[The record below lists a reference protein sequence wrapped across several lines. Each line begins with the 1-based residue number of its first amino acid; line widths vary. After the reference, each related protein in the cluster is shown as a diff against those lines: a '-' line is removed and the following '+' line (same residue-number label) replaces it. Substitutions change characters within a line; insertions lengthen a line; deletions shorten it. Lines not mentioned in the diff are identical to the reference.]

1 MNKKLK
7 FSLSKITGCNLR
19 RTFRTFFSIFL
30 LFSIVSGIINDI
42 LSGNAS
48 ADSIGGAIGGL
59 VIVFFLSGL
68 FRSSKKPNSDDGS
81 KETMEEDKDIYD
93 EETLQEFEKYDSE
106 EVVVK
111 EIEKNMKSNNPIK
124 DKESFLVRIFRG
136 RVDRI

>member
-1 MNKKLK
+1 MNKKPKL
-7 FSLSKITGCNLR
+7 SLSVVIR
-19 RTFRTFFSIFL
+19 RFFSIFL

-42 LSGNAS
+42 LSGTFS
-48 ADSIGGAIGGL
+48 GDSIGGAVGGL
-59 VIVFFLSGL
+59 VIVFFLSGISR
-68 FRSSKKPNSDDGS
+68 RSKVPTNDDGS

-111 EIEKNMKSNNPIK
+111 ENETTNKTYNPIK
-124 DKESFLVRIFRG
+124 DKDSLLVRIFRG

>member
-1 MNKKLK
+1 MNKKPK
-7 FSLSKITGCNLR
+7 PSFSLVIR
-19 RTFRTFFSIFL
+19 RFFSIFL

-42 LSGNAS
+42 LSGTFS
-48 ADSIGGAIGGL
+48 SDSIGGAVGGL
-59 VIVFFLSGL
+59 VIVFFLSGI
-68 FRSSKKPNSDDGS
+68 FRRSKTPNSDDGA

-93 EETLQEFEKYDSE
+93 EETLQEFEKFDSE

-111 EIEKNMKSNNPIK
+111 ESEITNKSYNPIK

>member
-1 MNKKLK
+1 MNKKPK
-7 FSLSKITGCNLR
+7 PSFSLVVR
-19 RTFRTFFSIFL
+19 RFFSIFL

-42 LSGNAS
+42 LSGTFS
-48 ADSIGGAIGGL
+48 SDSIGGAVGGL
-59 VIVFFLSGL
+59 VIVFFLSGI
-68 FRSSKKPNSDDGS
+68 FRRSKTPNSDDDS

-111 EIEKNMKSNNPIK
+111 EIEKNNKSYNPIK
-124 DKESFLVRIFRG
+124 DKDSFLVRIFRG

>member
-1 MNKKLK
+1 MNKKPK
-7 FSLSKITGCNLR
+7 PSFSLVIR
-19 RTFRTFFSIFL
+19 RFFSIFL

-42 LSGNAS
+42 LSGTFS
-48 ADSIGGAIGGL
+48 SDSIGGAVGGL
-59 VIVFFLSGL
+59 VIVFFLSGI
-68 FRSSKKPNSDDGS
+68 FRRSKTPNSDDGS

-111 EIEKNMKSNNPIK
+111 ESEITNKSYNPIK

>member
-1 MNKKLK
+1 MNKKPK
-7 FSLSKITGCNLR
+7 PSFSLVVR
-19 RTFRTFFSIFL
+19 RFFSIFL

-42 LSGNAS
+42 LSGTFS
-48 ADSIGGAIGGL
+48 SDSIGGAVGGL
-59 VIVFFLSGL
+59 VIVFFLSGI
-68 FRSSKKPNSDDGS
+68 FRRSKTPNSDDGA

-111 EIEKNMKSNNPIK
+111 EIEKNNKSYNPIK

>member
-1 MNKKLK
+1 MNKKPK
-7 FSLSKITGCNLR
+7 PSFSLVIR
-19 RTFRTFFSIFL
+19 RFFSIFL

-42 LSGNAS
+42 LSGTFS
-48 ADSIGGAIGGL
+48 SDSIGGAVGGL
-59 VIVFFLSGL
+59 VIVFFLSGI
-68 FRSSKKPNSDDGS
+68 FRRSKTPNSDDGS

-93 EETLQEFEKYDSE
+93 EETLQEFEKFDSE

-111 EIEKNMKSNNPIK
+111 ESEITNKSYNPIK